1 MPTKNVQAR
10 RIRQCAAWVLIGL
23 SVLVVAGCNWRALTG
38 PNTMEPGLAPAEF
51 KKYGEA
57 VNAYKAKAYDQ
68 SAQKF
73 TTIMEQTVDPVMARM
88 ALYGLA
94 CSRLMQAN
102 TPQEYRQAIALWE
115 TWVQSAPKKKPEY
128 EDPALLAPLLAEKM
142 LFSHIPL
149 DKDGLASNAVEPF
162 VPQWLLVRSNQE
174 LQRLKI
180 QVSAAEQ
187 NIDTRDKKVKSLEKE
202 IERLNEEIERLN
214 EQIKAFESIDQ
225 KIQKKKNA
233 IPSAD

>member
-1 MPTKNVQAR
+1 MSKENVQAR
-10 RIRQCAAWVLIGL
+10 FISRCAAWMLIGL
-23 SVLVVAGCNWRALTG
+23 SVMLITGCNWRALSG
-38 PNTMEPGLAPAEF
+38 PTSMEPGAAPSEA

-73 TTIMEQTVDPVMARM
+73 TALREQTANPVMARM

-94 CSRLMQAN
+94 CTRLMQAN
-102 TPQEYRQAIALWE
+102 TPQEYQEAIALWD

-128 EDPALLAPLLAEKM
+128 EDPALLAPLLADKM

-149 DKDGLASNAVEPF
+149 DKEGLSPNTVEPF
-162 VPQWLLVRSNQE
+162 VPQWLLVRANQE
-174 LQRLKI
+174 SQRLRS

-187 NIDTRDKKVKSLEKE
+187 CLDARDKKIKALEK
-202 IERLNEEIERLN
+202 EIERLN

>member
-1 MPTKNVQAR
+1 MSKKSVQAKPTLQ
-10 RIRQCAAWVLIGL
+10 RIAWILVGL
-23 SVLVVAGCNWRALTG
+23 SLMVATGCNWYALSG
-38 PNTMEPGLAPAEF
+38 PTSLEPGLAPAEA

-57 VNAYKAKAYDQ
+57 VSAYKAKAYDQ
-68 SAQKF
+68 STQKF
-73 TTIMEQTVDPVMARM
+73 TALREQTANPVMARM

-94 CSRLMQAN
+94 CTRLMQAN
-102 TPQEYRQAIALWE
+102 TPKEYQEAIALWE

-149 DKDGLASNAVEPF
+149 DKDGLASIATEPV

-174 LQRLKI
+174 LQRLKS
-180 QVSAAEQ
+180 QVAAAEQ
-187 NIDTRDKKVKSLEKE
+187 NLDSRDKKIKALEK
-202 IERLNEEIERLN
+202 EIERLN

-233 IPSAD
+233 IPSAE